1 MQEIN
6 RLEAQMERNS
16 QEHKE
21 HIHKIGNAFN
31 VENQET
37 IEQVKE
43 LRNQNLETRTQF
55 KSIVDKIK
63 LMSSQIDEIG
73 KIDPLLEINKI

>member
-6 RLEAQMERNS
+6 RLEVQMERHS

-31 VENQET
+31 VENQVT
-37 IEQVKE
+37 LEQLKD
-43 LRNQNLETRTQF
+43 LRT
-55 KSIVDKIK
+55 
-63 LMSSQIDEIG
+63 
-73 KIDPLLEINKI
+73 